1 MVSRWIS
8 IDMPSTF
15 DVGGLVVGSTNKT
28 AKLWM
33 KSPGV
38 FAGRPFVNAVFAECG
53 PGCSVIWTE
62 HAVEGAF
69 IDPAALS
76 HDGKLLMA
84 TVNGPVNYILR
95 GERIALNA
103 LSRCSGVATDSFK
116 SVQLARSFGWTGT
129 VAGTRK
135 VTPGD
140 FRVVEKY
147 GLLVGGAGTHRL
159 DLSQMV
165 MLKDNHIGAV
175 GGSILEAVKKA
186 RTAAGFHQKIE
197 VECQSIEDA
206 FDAATAGA
214 DVVMLDNFEPEQLKI
229 DARRIKE
236 QFPYVIIEASGG
248 ITNSTMRSYLSEHV
262 DVVSQGA
269 LTQGYNC
276 IDYSLKIEASA
287 EF

>member
-1 MVSRWIS
+1 
-8 IDMPSTF
+8 MPSTF

-28 AKLWM
+28 ANLWM

-38 FAGRPFVNAVFAECG
+38 FAGKPFVDAVFAECG
-53 PGCSVIWTE
+53 PGCRVSWTE
-62 HAVEGAF
+62 HAVEGLF
-69 IDPAALS
+69 LDPAAQN
-76 HDGKLLMA
+76 HDGRILIA
-84 TVNGPVNYILR
+84 TVNGPVNYLLR
-95 GERIALNA
+95 GERIALNI

-116 SVQLARSFGWTGT
+116 CVQIARNLAWNGT

-197 VECQSIEDA
+197 VECQNLQDA
-206 FDAATAGA
+206 LDAARAGA
-214 DVVMLDNFEPEQLKI
+214 EVVMLDNFEPEQLKI

-236 QFPYVIIEASGG
+236 LFPNVIIEASGG
-248 ITNSTMRSYLSEHV
+248 IINRTIGSYLSEHV

-276 IDYSLKIEASA
+276 IDFSLKIEMSA